1 MTEFLMATHNRL
13 GQKYAI
19 KKMKFLSNVKKFKL

>member
-1 MTEFLMATHNRL
+1 MSEFLMVEYIRL

-19 KKMKFLSNVKKFKL
+19 KKRKYLSNVKKFK